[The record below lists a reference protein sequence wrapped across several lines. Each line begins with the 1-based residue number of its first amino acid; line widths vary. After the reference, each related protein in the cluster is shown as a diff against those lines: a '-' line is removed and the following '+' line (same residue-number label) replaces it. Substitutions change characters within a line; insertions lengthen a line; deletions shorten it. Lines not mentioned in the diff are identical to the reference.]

1 MYLAVER
8 STADPKFPSA
18 SSAVQHMPEL
28 ANAGGN
34 KKSYDTIFELPNK
47 AKSGPLEAAGSSVQL
62 CPVLAGPSGC
72 WQRCPAL
79 LIIGHDIHV
88 FLMYVVPLVLWT
100 GAELV
105 N

>member
-8 STADPKFPSA
+8 STAEPKFPSA

-28 ANAGGN
+28 ASAGGN

-72 WQRCPAL
+72 WSAGAL
-79 LIIGHDIHV
+79 AALSGTVNH
-88 FLMYVVPLVLWT
+88 WT
-100 GAELV
+100 RHTCFPGAYC
-105 N
+105 NFHI